1 MAPGV
6 DLGPDRQQRDGDGRV
21 RRLIARAADRLRCRA
36 RGSLQRLVL
45 AVDHEN
51 HGMRSTEP
59 PWIIMSYQALTIAM
73 RVSLVRPPVPRYNSL
88 KIGAK

>member
-1 MAPGV
+1 MTAAFDDYLPSIKRAY
-6 DLGPDRQQRDGDGRV
+6 PEH
-21 RRLIARAADRLRCRA
+21 RLEIARAADRLRCRA
-36 RGSLQRLVL
+36 RGSRQRLVL

-51 HGMRSTEP
+51 HGMRSSEP
-59 PWIIMSYQALTIAM
+59 PRIIMSYQALTIAM